1 MMDWFRWHHGA
12 VTDPKFQL
20 IARRASA
27 TVAEVIAVWA
37 CILEEA
43 SKSDQRG
50 VAGQIDS
57 EATDCALGLPDGRT
71 DAILSAM
78 YARGILAEGGVV
90 VSWEKRQPKRERDD
104 SSADRVREFRRKQA
118 EQKQSVTVT
127 SDNVTPCNANE
138 TQETPRGEEIR
149 EEEKKQKKEQG
160 QRSPKGSRLPPDWVP
175 PHTLWDWAKKERP
188 DLNLRQQ
195 TERFLDYWT
204 AKPGKDGVKLDWGAT
219 WRNWIRN
226 ARTENQTTGARN
238 ETHRNLS
245 AVERVRESAIAG
257 ELADRAARQ
266 PNGHADL
273 VGQDGGDLRTPLDL
287 VLWGGGEPG
296 GGGGYVG

>member
-1 MMDWFRWHHGA
+1 MDWFRWHHGA

-50 VAGQIDS
+50 VAGQIDC

-78 YARGILAEGGVV
+78 YARGILADGGVV
-90 VSWEKRQPKRERDD
+90 ASWEKRQPKRERDD
-104 SSADRVREFRRKQA
+104 SSAERVREFRRKQA
-118 EQKQSVTVT
+118 EQKQPVTE
-127 SDNVTPCNANE
+127 SEGHVTPCNASE

-160 QRSPKGSRLPPDWVP
+160 QRSPKGSRLPTDWVP
-175 PHTLWDWAKKERP
+175 SPSLFDWAKRERP
-188 DLNLRQQ
+188 DLDIGKQASMFRN
-195 TERFLDYWT
+195 YWH
-204 AKPGKDGVKLDWGAT
+204 AKPGKEGTKLDWDKT
-219 WRNWIRN
+219 WQNWIYK
-226 ARTENQTTGARN
+226 AHPDKPTIGARN

-245 AVERVRESAIAG
+245 AVERVRESAIRG

-266 PNGHADL
+266 PHGHADL

-287 VLWGGGEPG
+287 VLWSGGEPG

>member
-1 MMDWFRWHHGA
+1 MDWFRWHHGA

-50 VAGQIDS
+50 VVGQIDC

-78 YARGILAEGGVV
+78 YARGILADGGVV

-104 SSADRVREFRRKQA
+104 SSAERVREFRRKQA
-118 EQKQSVTVT
+118 QQKQPVTAIE
-127 SDNVTPCNANE
+127 DNVTPCNAIE

-149 EEEKKQKKEQG
+149 GEEKREKKEQVT
-160 QRSPKGSRLPPDWVP
+160 RSPAGSRLPPDWKP
-175 PHTLWDWAKKERP
+175 SEDESGWARKERP
-188 DLNLRQQ
+188 DLDIGKQAD
-195 TERFLDYWT
+195 RFRDYWI
-204 AKPGKDGVKLDWGAT
+204 AKTGKEATKLDWTAT

-226 ARTENQTTGARN
+226 AHAEKTNGQPAPQT
-238 ETHRNLS
+238 
-245 AVERVRESAIAG
+245 RVR
-257 ELADRAARQ
+257 
-266 PNGHADL
+266 
-273 VGQDGGDLRTPLDL
+273 PLL
-287 VLWGGGEPG
+287 
-296 GGGGYVG
+296 